1 MSLTVAASRLL
12 LAKCMT
18 ASLDTWAL
26 SSEEKDFFRAGDEL
40 EAMQAI
46 DSMDQ
51 LDERPSLWQRLFRK
65 TER

>member
-1 MSLTVAASRLL
+1 MAASRLL
-12 LAKCMT
+12 SAEGMT

-26 SSEEKDFFRAGDEL
+26 SSEEADFFRAGDEL

-46 DSMDQ
+46 DSLDQ
-51 LDERPSLWQRLFRK
+51 IDERPSLWQRLFRT